1 MRALGA
7 TDEQIKK
14 ANIKATKNE
23 FVVWEENWE
32 TLQMFL
38 RMQTQWR
45 IGFSGPTGLDYAALE
60 WLCKLYPVED
70 PAFLFEGLQL
80 MEAAA
85 LTTFNNKKS

>member
-1 MRALGA
+1 MPEEKIAELCL
-7 TDEQIKK
+7 EK
-14 ANIKATKNE
+14 AVE
-23 FVVWEENWE
+23 DFEVDEENWDIVG
-32 TLQMFL
+32 MFL

-85 LTTFNNKKS
+85 LTTFNKKKS

>member
-85 LTTFNNKKS
+85 LTTFNKKKS

>member
-23 FVVWEENWE
+23 FAVWEENWE